1 MRGNGD
7 AACKHILSVMHG
19 RVPGDVVNREVLS
32 DPRFLAKLER
42 YR

>member
-1 MRGNGD
+1 MRGTGD
-7 AACKHILSVMHG
+7 EACKHILSVMRG
-19 RVPGDVVNREVLS
+19 ERPDDVVNHEVLQ